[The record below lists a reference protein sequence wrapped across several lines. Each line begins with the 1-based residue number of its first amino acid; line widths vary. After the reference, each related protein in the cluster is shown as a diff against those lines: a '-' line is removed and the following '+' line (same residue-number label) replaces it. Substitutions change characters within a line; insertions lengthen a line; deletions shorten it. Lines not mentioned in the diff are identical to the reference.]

1 MKLQNDYIEIIF
13 VNSIKKYLKSTIFL
27 STYSLLLISLN
38 YWTPIEEPGSSIT
51 KVMLQILIFYYF
63 IKIIYISQNDK
74 DDEPSVRLA
83 SQILIYAMAIVYF
96 SPQIVY
102 LISLFFVINPNYII
116 GIGTSGDW
124 LSFAGSLI
132 GGSLTLFAV
141 IFTFILDKKQR
152 ESDADLRSIP
162 KIITDWNFGKNS
174 KDNSYIK
181 RSLVVINQFN
191 KDEVFFNIKLR
202 LINDSSFLAS
212 KLEFIES
219 KLVFFRD
226 IDSSLNDDQLP
237 IDVINFTEE
246 HIKESNMIKFL
257 FNNSEF
263 IMNLPISYPEKYI
276 NVATKSYEDY
286 LSRLIVKLKYRSAI
300 GVRDITLTSEVNFH
314 ISNPV
319 TQLDKEKRLLLVII
333 ENIRNDYII
342 KNNHKG
348 K

>member
-1 MKLQNDYIEIIF
+1 MKYKDDYIEIVF
-13 VNSIKKYLKSTIFL
+13 ENPFKKYISSIIMLAISTLAF
-27 STYSLLLISLN
+27 ISIN
-38 YWTPIEEPGSSIT
+38 FWTPIEEPNSSIT
-51 KVMLQILIFYYF
+51 KVILQIFIFYYF
-63 IKIIYISQNDK
+63 IKIIYINQNKK
-74 DDEPSVRLA
+74 DDEPSIRLA
-83 SQILIYAMAIVYF
+83 GQIIIYAMAIVYF

-102 LISLFFVINPNYII
+102 LISIFFVINPNYII
-116 GIGTSGDW
+116 GIGTSGEW

-141 IFTFILDKKQR
+141 IFTFILEKKQR

-181 RSLVVINQFN
+181 KSLVVINQFN
-191 KDEVFFNIKLR
+191 KDQVFFNIKLR
-202 LINDSSFLAS
+202 LINDSNFLAS

-226 IDSSLNDDQLP
+226 IDSALNDNQLP

-246 HIKESNMIKFL
+246 HIIESNLIKFL

-276 NVATKSYEDY
+276 NVVTKNCEDY

-300 GVRDITLTSEVNFH
+300 GVRDIILTSEVNFH

-319 TQLDKEKRLLLVII
+319 AQLDKEKRFLLITI
-333 ENIRNDYII
+333 EDIRNDYII